1 MTAGRLSLGVVLAV
15 GVPAAALHL
24 SAAERHP
31 HGLTAAPFATP
42 RLLVAQLVMA
52 LPLGLMLA
60 VWLSH
65 RAREATGIATRLVL
79 AGPAAFVGV
88 LACSGVANL
97 LADAGFTGHAVARS
111 LLAVALVTPWLFVVQ
126 GRAESAGLRGW
137 YWAVGGLLALLPPA
151 MYADRLRES
160 EARAFAE
167 YRDTGRFVRARSVLD
182 GLTDLGADLPSFATR
197 AEARKQLD
205 RDIATLTEAVRAPLT
220 SDAPPSVRLVRG
232 FVLIQ
237 LDRLSEAETVLAPL
251 AEGDPNAA
259 LVLAAAYR
267 DQQRWDEA
275 EALSRRA
282 IELLGPGDGDLLG
295 TAYDGWAEAARGAG
309 RPGDAERALR
319 EALDRLPAR
328 AAHYHLKLGRH
339 YHDGGRPAAALEH
352 LGEAVRLDPGG
363 SGKEAQEV
371 SARIRRMTPACVL
384 K

>member
-1 MTAGRLSLGVVLAV
+1 MTATRLLIGVVLAV

-65 RAREATGIATRLVL
+65 RAREAGGLATRLVL
-79 AGPAAFVGV
+79 VGPAAFVGV
-88 LACSGVANL
+88 LACSGVGSL
-97 LADAGFTGHAVARS
+97 LADAGFTAHAVARS
-111 LLAVALVTPWLFVVQ
+111 LLAVALATPWLFVVQ

-137 YWAVGGLLALLPPA
+137 HWAVGGLLALFPPA

-160 EARAFAE
+160 ETRVFTE
-167 YRDTGRFVRARSVLD
+167 YRDTGRFVRARALLD
-182 GLTDLGADLPSFATR
+182 GLADLGADLPSFATR

-220 SDAPPSVRLVRG
+220 SNAPPSVRLVRG

-237 LDRLSEAETVLAPL
+237 LDRLGEAEAILTPL
-251 AEGDPNAA
+251 TEGDPNAA

-282 IELLGPGDGDLLG
+282 IESLNPQDQDLLT

-309 RPGDAERALR
+309 RPADAERALR
-319 EALDRLPAR
+319 EALDRLPGR
-328 AAHYHLKLGRH
+328 AAYYHLKLGRH
-339 YHDGGRPAAALEH
+339 YHDGGRPAAALDH
-352 LGEAVRLDPGG
+352 LGEAIRLDPSGA
-363 SGKEAQEV
+363 GKEAQDV
-371 SARIRRMTPACVL
+371 SAQIRRMTPACVL